1 VILLV
6 ATDASK
12 MYHTVRGQDTIKLY
26 VIFNALEV
34 GLPHL
39 SNHEQTADDRSPI
52 DYAVLSVKMS
62 SILYLPKRPY
72 HPLPK
77 SQEKVERDNKLGL
90 SSSLPYLSD
99 MSVSP

>member
-1 VILLV
+1 
-6 ATDASK
+6 

-34 GLPHL
+34 GLPPL
-39 SNHEQTADDRSPI
+39 LCIRAVTDDRLPTDS
-52 DYAVLSVKMS
+52 AVLSVKMS
-62 SILYLPKRPY
+62 SILYSPKRHY
-72 HPLPK
+72 RPLPK